1 MPNGSRVPCT
11 TSIGTV
17 TASSS
22 GSRLC
27 AGVEPDLR
35 GGCRGNARQRTPT
48 APVASAVRQAT
59 RAPEDRPPTTSA
71 RPPQL
76 ACDQVVDHRRPRRI
90 ELMRRSGRTP
100 TRDPVGLLDER
111 DAQSHRVC
119 NARHR
124 DKILRL
130 HPATSAVTEDERGPR
145 VVCATQMRVRRSER
159 RVDLER
165 LHRGDAATPTQSGR
179 SGTVNP
185 CSRPSRT
192 ARVTAVDPNRRR
204 TSSSATSRAVPL
216 KRSSGSTS

>member
-1 MPNGSRVPCT
+1 MPNGSRIPCT
-11 TSIGTV
+11 TSTGTV

-27 AGVEPDLR
+27 AGVEPDLTRRLQRERETKNAHSAR
-35 GGCRGNARQRTPT
+35 GLRCATGN
-48 APVASAVRQAT
+48 T
-59 RAPEDRPPTTSA
+59 RSRRPTTDDECQTA
-71 RPPQL
+71 QH
-76 ACDQVVDHRRPRRI
+76 ACDHVVDHRSPRRI

-111 DAQSHRVC
+111 HAQSHRSR
-119 NARHR
+119 NARHGN
-124 DKILRL
+124 KILRL